1 MTGGVMA
8 FVGAKLIGARVG
20 KYGKD
25 GKVYAIPAHNIPMV
39 VTGTLILAFGWF
51 GFNPGSTLAGT
62 DTRTALI
69 ATNTMIASAA
79 GALTACLYVW
89 TRFGKPDV
97 TMICNGLLAGL
108 VAITGPCAFVS
119 SGAAVVIGG
128 VAGVLV
134 VMAAVFVDQKLKIDD
149 PVGAVAVHGVCG
161 AWGIL
166 ALGLFANGTYGD
178 GLNGV
183 AGNVKGLF
191 YGDSG
196 QLVAAVIGIAVN
208 VLWVGLTALLGLK
221 LVGMVVGNRVSEET
235 EVEGLDEGEMGLPGY
250 SAESG
255 HPVPPEMSLP
265 HGGAP
270 SPAE

>member
-1 MTGGVMA
+1 MA

-20 KYGKD
+20 KYSED
-25 GKVYAIPAHNIPMV
+25 GKVNAIPAHNIPMV
-39 VTGTLILAFGWF
+39 VTGALILAFGWF

-62 DTRTALI
+62 DTRTALV

-79 GALTACLYVW
+79 GAMTACIYVW

-119 SGAAVVIGG
+119 SGASVVIGG
-128 VAGVLV
+128 IAGVLV
-134 VMAAVFVDQKLKIDD
+134 VIAAVFVDQKLKIDD

-161 AWGIL
+161 AWGIV

-196 QLVAAVIGIAVN
+196 QLVAALIGIAVN
-208 VLWVGLTALLGLK
+208 VLWVGTMAFVGLK
-221 LVGMVVGNRVSEET
+221 VIDMLVGNRVSPES

-250 SAESG
+250 AAEAG
-255 HPVPPEMSLP
+255 HPVPAEMGGMP
-265 HGGAP
+265 HAGAA